1 MARGALELTPG
12 VRYTRAMLDADRVLD
27 PVSGAVTSRADDWDS
42 AVGSLRALAPLGAAG
57 RQAVFAGVSQ
67 GFRAPNLSDLTRL
80 DAARS
85 TEIET
90 PVDDLDPE
98 RFVSAEIGARY
109 EGGRLMGELAAYY
122 TWIEDMVVRAPTGE
136 IVD

>member
-1 MARGALELTPG
+1 M
-12 VRYTRAMLDADRVLD
+12 
-27 PVSGAVTSRADDWDS
+27 TSRNDDWNS
-42 AVGSLRALAPLGAAG
+42 LVGSLRALAPLGAE
-57 RQAVFAGVSQ
+57 RRHAVYAGVSQ

-98 RFVSAEIGARY
+98 RFVSAEAGARFQ
-109 EGGRLMGELAAYY
+109 GDRLTAELAAYY
-122 TWIEDMVVRAPTGE
+122 TWIEDLIVRAPTP
-136 IVD
+136 